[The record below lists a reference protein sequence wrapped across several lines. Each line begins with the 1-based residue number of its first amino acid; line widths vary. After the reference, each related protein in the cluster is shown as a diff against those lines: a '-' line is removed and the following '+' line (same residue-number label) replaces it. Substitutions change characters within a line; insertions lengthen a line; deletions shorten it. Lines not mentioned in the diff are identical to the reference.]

1 MSRYFNKITIQTPE
15 SVELEFTLAGIG
27 NRALALLLIDYPLW
41 ILLLFGVIY
50 LASFVRKPIVD
61 WVVWLGGG
69 AEQVELWLGALGLL
83 LFFVFYV
90 GYFVIFE
97 TVWQGQTPGK
107 RIAKIRVIRENGQP
121 AGLFQA
127 TLRSLLRPI
136 DDILFIGFFL
146 IVLTPKEKRLGD
158 WMAGT
163 LIVQAE
169 RPVVSKGLTV
179 SQDADSIAERLLDL
193 ANLSLLQPDDFAV
206 IREYLQRRTG
216 MARKARSK
224 LSLKLAH
231 QAKTLIGL
239 EDLPA
244 DMTPDVFLEAVYLAY
259 QKLGEGRGRA

>member
-41 ILLLFGVIY
+41 ILLLVGVLF
-50 LASFVRKPIVD
+50 LASFISQPIVD
-61 WVVWLGGG
+61 LVVFLGGG
-69 AEQVELWLGALGLL
+69 AESVELWLGALGLL

-90 GYFVIFE
+90 GYFVFFE
-97 TVWQGQTPGK
+97 TLWQGQTPGK
-107 RIAKIRVIRENGQP
+107 RIAKIRVIRDNGQP

-163 LIVQAE
+163 LIIQEA
-169 RPVVSKGLTV
+169 RPVVSKGLKLSKETN
-179 SQDADSIAERLLDL
+179 SIAEKLLDQ

-206 IREYLQRRTG
+206 IREYLQRRTV
-216 MARKARSK
+216 MAPQARAK
-224 LSLKLAH
+224 LSLQLAR
-231 QAKTLIGL
+231 QAKTLIDL
-239 EDLPA
+239 EHLPK
-244 DMTPDVFLEAVYLAY
+244 DMTPDTFLEAVYLAY
-259 QKLGEGRGRA
+259 QKLGRGKQ